1 VASRSIRD
9 SQRKKIYDSEG
20 LVFHPD
26 TLNPTPEW
34 KSLREVQDFVDLV
47 TASDTWKALGV
58 GNQRPISVRDGR
70 GRRSAGAN
78 AYSDFITMPKVAR
91 SRWTTLHELSHIAET
106 YRADWD
112 EDDGWPYHENENGEV
127 VLIRTTAA
135 HGPEYAG
142 IFLYLVRSF
151 LSEEDHARLTAAFKQ
166 RRVKVAPVDRRCL
179 QCGTVLVGSRS
190 KFCSEKCRWTYHNH
204 LRTERAEQGRQK
216 ICVVCGEE
224 FRAKRVD
231 GKTCSPRCR
240 KRLSRRS
247 QQLISKTSTMGA
259 RFPSGARGRPRPGCW

>member
-9 SQRKKIYDSEG
+9 SQRKKIYDSEE

-58 GNQRPISVRDGR
+58 GNQKPISVRDGR
-70 GRRSAGAN
+70 GRSSAGADP
-78 AYSDFITMPKVAR
+78 YHDFITMPRGTR
-91 SRWTTLHELSHIAET
+91 SRWVALHELAHIAEI

-112 EDDGWPYHENENGEV
+112 DVQGGWPYYEILVRLDDNWDKV
-127 VLIRTTAA
+127 PTRTTAP
-135 HGPEYAG
+135 HGPEFAG
-142 IFLYLVRSF
+142 IYLCLVRSF
-151 LSEEDHARLTAAFKQ
+151 LSEDHDRLKAAFKE
-166 RRVKVAPVDRRCL
+166 RKVKVAPVDRRCL
-179 QCGTVLVGSRS
+179 QCGMVLVGGPRS
-190 KFCSEKCRWTYHNH
+190 KFCSDKCRWTHHNH
-204 LRTERAEQGRQK
+204 LRTERAEQSRQK
-216 ICVVCGEE
+216 ICVLCGVE
-224 FRAKRVD
+224 FRARRAD

-247 QQLISKTSTMGA
+247 Q
-259 RFPSGARGRPRPGCW
+259 